1 MASVHFIPLH
11 KHPYY
16 VAAFNCDCSDFPVS
30 ESVYERII
38 SLPIYP
44 GMSNADVQQVIY
56 SVGDV
61 LQRFRA

>member
-1 MASVHFIPLH
+1 MTSVHFIPLH

-16 VAAFNCDCSDFPVS
+16 TTAFNYDRKDFPVA

-44 GMSNADVQQVIY
+44 GMSNEDVGHVICA
-56 SVGDV
+56 VDDV
-61 LQRFRA
+61 LQKFRS